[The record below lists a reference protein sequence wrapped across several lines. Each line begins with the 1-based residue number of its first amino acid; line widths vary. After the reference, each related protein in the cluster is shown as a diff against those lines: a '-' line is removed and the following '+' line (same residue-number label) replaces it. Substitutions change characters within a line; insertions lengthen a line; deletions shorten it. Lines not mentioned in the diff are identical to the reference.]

1 MKCTTMIS
9 GVAFVVIFL
18 TAAFLF
24 MRNYPSDR
32 WFSGVFIMAGGVM
45 AWCAWGAEAA
55 ETAEAEGAEEDKIE
69 CFYDKPAA
77 TIDAT
82 NELDE
87 HHGSNA
93 GQEQEGTEG
102 GGERMGEDEGK

>member
-1 MKCTTMIS
+1 M
-9 GVAFVVIFL
+9 VIFL
-18 TAAFLF
+18 TSAFLF

-45 AWCAWGAEAA
+45 AWCAWGAEA
-55 ETAEAEGAEEDKIE
+55 EAGAEEDKIE
-69 CFYDKPAA
+69 CFYDKPAS